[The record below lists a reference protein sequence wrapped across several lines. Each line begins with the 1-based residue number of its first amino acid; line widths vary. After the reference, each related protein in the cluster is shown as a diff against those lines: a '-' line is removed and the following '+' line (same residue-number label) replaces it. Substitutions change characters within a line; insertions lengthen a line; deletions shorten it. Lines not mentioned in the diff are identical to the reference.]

1 LKRETAKFEVRDV
14 HPSHYGRICP
24 IETPEG
30 QNIGLV
36 VHQALYSRI
45 NAEGFLETPAL
56 RIFREVEAKK
66 AQLVNR
72 IADRDI
78 FELDAKGN
86 PTKKL
91 IIAEDT
97 YIDDKAAA
105 TIEQL
110 YGKLKLPVKVKPFFT
125 DEIEYISPEM
135 DEKTVI
141 ADATSPIDEY
151 NNIRA
156 KRVAARHYTEM
167 ETFHINDVT
176 HMDVNLSQIFSPNVS
191 VIPFVDHNDAVRAS
205 IATSQQRQALPLL
218 KNSSPLV
225 GTGQEREVVRMT
237 NAVILAEDD
246 GEVIYVDGKR
256 IKIKYKAGTKEYEL
270 ITFLKSNHKTAI
282 VQIPRVN
289 LGQKVKKGDL
299 LAEGPSSV
307 DGELS
312 LGNALRIAFMPWKGY
327 NYEDAIVVSQR
338 LVKDDE
344 LTSMHI
350 EEHEI
355 EVADT
360 KL

>member
-1 LKRETAKFEVRDV
+1 M
-14 HPSHYGRICP
+14 
-24 IETPEG
+24 
-30 QNIGLV
+30 
-36 VHQALYSRI
+36 YSRI

-56 RIFREVEAKK
+56 KIFREVDAKK
-66 AQLVNR
+66 SQLIHR

-78 FELDAKGN
+78 FALDAKGN
-86 PTKKL
+86 ETKKL
-91 IIAEDT
+91 IVAEDT
-97 YIDDKAAA
+97 YIDEKTAEA
-105 TIEQL
+105 IETS
-110 YGKLKLPVKVKPFFT
+110 YGKAKLPIKVKPFFT
-125 DEIEYISPEM
+125 DEIEYISPER

-141 ADATSPIDEY
+141 ADATSPIDEF

-191 VIPFVDHNDAVRAS
+191 IIPFVDHNDAVRAS

-218 KNSSPLV
+218 KNDAPYV
-225 GTGQEREVVRMT
+225 GTGQEREIVKMT
-237 NAVILAEDD
+237 NAVIMAEDD

-256 IKIKYKAGTKEYEL
+256 VKVHYKAGSKEYEL

-282 VQIPRVN
+282 TQVPRVS

-307 DGELS
+307 GGEIS
-312 LGNALRIAFMPWKGY
+312 LGRSLRVAFMPWKGY

-344 LTSMHI
+344 LTSMHV

-360 KL
+360 KLGPEETTNDIP